1 MSLSTESGPIRVLL
15 VDPER
20 PSRQSLSTRL
30 ATDPEVEVVGECDSG
45 PVAVRMLRK
54 HPVDVVFLG
63 VELPGM
69 DGFQVLREAGPA
81 HTGATIFVNTDD
93 THALKAFEAHALD
106 YLLKPYDDE
115 RFTRVLSR
123 AKEHVRGG
131 RIQALARQLMGLLG
145 TSQSAANLAPP
156 PPPAPRYL
164 ERLVLKEV
172 GRVAFLSV
180 SEVDWLEAE
189 DYYVQAHAGGQTHLL
204 RQPLR
209 ELEAQL
215 DPRHFV
221 RIHRSTI
228 VNARRVR
235 EMRPLFHGEYQV
247 ILGDGT
253 CLKLSRG
260 YRERLDALLGVA

>member
-1 MSLSTESGPIRVLL
+1 MSLSTESAPIRVLL

-20 PSRQSLSTRL
+20 SPRQRLSARL
-30 ATDPEVEVVGECDSG
+30 GADPEVEVVGECVSG
-45 PVAVRMLRK
+45 SEALQLLRRQ
-54 HPVDVVFLG
+54 PVDVVFID
-63 VELPGM
+63 VEMPGM

-81 HTGATIFVNTDD
+81 HTGATIFVNADD
-93 THALKAFEAHALD
+93 TYALKAFEAHALD
-106 YLLKPYDDE
+106 YLLKPFEDE
-115 RFTRVLSR
+115 RLTQVLAR
-123 AKEHVRGG
+123 AKAHVRGG
-131 RIQALARQLMGLLG
+131 RIQTLARQLAGLVG
-145 TSQSAANLAPP
+145 SARSAATPT

-172 GRVAFLSV
+172 GRMAFLSV

-189 DYYVQAHAGGQTHLL
+189 DYYVQAHVGCQTHLL
-204 RQPLR
+204 RQSLR

-215 DPRHFV
+215 DPRQFV

-247 ILGDGT
+247 ILGNGT
-253 CLKLSRG
+253 SLKLSRG